1 MNIADSKNVTIENGQ
16 QKTLVKY
23 LVIATLILLR
33 IKKEAL
39 Y

>member
-1 MNIADSKNVTIENGQ
+1 MNIADSKNVTIENDQ

-23 LVIATLILLR
+23 LVIAELILLS

>member
-1 MNIADSKNVTIENGQ
+1 MNIADSKNVTIQNDQ
-16 QKTLVKY
+16 QKTLLKY
-23 LVIATLILLR
+23 LVIAALILLS

>member
-1 MNIADSKNVTIENGQ
+1 MNIADSKNVTIENDQ

-23 LVIATLILLR
+23 LVIATLILLS